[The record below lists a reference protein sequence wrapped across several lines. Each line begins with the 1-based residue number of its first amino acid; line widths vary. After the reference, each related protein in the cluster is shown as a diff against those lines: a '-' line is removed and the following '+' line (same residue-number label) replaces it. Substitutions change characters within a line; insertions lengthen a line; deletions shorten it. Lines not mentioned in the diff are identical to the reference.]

1 MGSHRRSTQSGRKA
15 VVLMGV
21 RARVLA
27 IRIMLRAE
35 KHPEAAEALGVK
47 ASLRA
52 APREPVKRYPRFPGA
67 PQSCEARSVS
77 RDGSGGVSEKK

>member
-1 MGSHRRSTQSGRKA
+1 MGSHRRSTQSDRKA

-52 APREPVKRYPRFPGA
+52 APREPGKSIPTL
-67 PQSCEARSVS
+67 S
-77 RDGSGGVSEKK
+77 RGPTEL